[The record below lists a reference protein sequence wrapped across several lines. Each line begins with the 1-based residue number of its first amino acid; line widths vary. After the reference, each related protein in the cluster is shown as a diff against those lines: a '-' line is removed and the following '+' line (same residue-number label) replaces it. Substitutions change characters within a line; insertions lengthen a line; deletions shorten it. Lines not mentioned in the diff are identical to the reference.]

1 MNLMKRQEDVCRQHL
16 EMNRWQVRASGQH
29 KRNRL
34 PWTCTCLCKRLC
46 SCCLKVL
53 SSLSSCI
60 HTASLQMKKT
70 RNAKGPCLPKLTDW
84 ITERIM
90 LGQRAHGWENAG
102 CMPWTS
108 MLSWD
113 VTLKDLLYPEM
124 GHGPWTQRHTIWT
137 MATSGISPLSSEWIY
152 D

>member
-29 KRNRL
+29 KRNRSL
-34 PWTCTCLCKRLC
+34 WTCKRLCKRLP
-46 SCCLKVL
+46 SCRLKVL
-53 SSLSSCI
+53 SSRM

-70 RNAKGPCLPKLTDW
+70 RNAKGSYLPKLTDW
-84 ITERIM
+84 ITERIT
-90 LGQRAHGWENAG
+90 LGQRAHGWENAS

-113 VTLKDLLYPEM
+113 VTLKDLLDPEM
-124 GHGPWTQRHTIWT
+124 GHGPWTQRHTVWT